1 MSRCGTMVL
10 KAELKFTNSNLTYES
25 FLSKWV
31 RAEWRA
37 EQMASSEDRLAR
49 MMESRQLEWGLMEDQ
64 GSLWAERSSSSSS
77 SDSQLTQPSSSEERE
92 HMKVYLRI
100 RPSTAAEAQKGESQD
115 CVWAEPPGTVLLM
128 PPSSLQA
135 AHLGADKSDK
145 PFLRSAQRFH
155 FSQVYGPDTTQE
167 ELFQGSVKD
176 LIRDVLQG
184 GDVLLFSYGVT
195 NAGKTFTFLGPDGDA
210 GILPRSLDALFGSMR
225 GKLSSGM
232 GVKPHRCREFIRLS
246 AEQRAQEAAFKSALL
261 QRSRESNEAGG
272 GMRSSGCPVL
282 LQGLSERPDLQT
294 EANGKFCVW
303 VSFCEIYNEKIH
315 DLLEA
320 MPGGAAKR
328 TPLRLSQDI
337 MGNAF
342 VKDLRWLQVDN
353 ADEAYQVIKLGK
365 RSQSFASTGM
375 NRLSSRSHSIFS
387 IRVLRIKDTG
397 VVAVNE
403 LCLCDL
409 AGSERCAKTGNHG
422 ERLKEAGNINASLLI
437 LGKCVSA
444 LRHNG
449 HTRLQQQHVPFRE
462 SKLTHLLQAFFC
474 GRGKVCMM
482 VNVNRCASAYDETLR
497 VLEFSALAQKVI
509 LLPSGT
515 TPVPPRNP
523 HLGPSAAKTLIG
535 QERGP
540 QDTQEEQEDDNN
552 GDEKMSVDEDTVCES
567 GEDLELYDEVIGNQM
582 TQQQVALVRRLQM
595 ALKQERADSVLVEAR
610 VREEVCQEFSQIYA
624 DMQKDFTERL
634 ARETQLLEER
644 AEKRLEIFKR
654 MTAQMAVCREAREPH
669 REILS
674 LVSPSPRA
682 EDIPMSDG
690 LQLCLLRSSSMK
702 AGENDSS
709 EEESRLAAELH
720 CRAQLQLEEP
730 ASQLRAR
737 AVRVREEELQ
747 MEDPPNASQTERK
760 LREQAVQTE
769 ALPDD
774 DRAFCRCRL
783 QEAEW
788 RPELLAVAQEA
799 IEQKDAELHKRALQ
813 ITELRDLVERDS
825 GKAGSLAADLHRK
838 EEDVRELREKLADYK
853 TQVQRVHT
861 DEDERLLRL
870 KLADADKVKKQ
881 LQSDLA
887 IRDRTIQRLETE
899 RPAEKTLA
907 ETLRLYREARQEL
920 EGKRQLVEHMRSAML
935 EQDETQEEM
944 EHLLDEK
951 LHLIRELDS
960 EVARVKETAR
970 KQIGTDASGPQQ
982 GDANTR
988 QLLEAKHLTERQ
1000 KWQEDKMALI
1010 GQIKEAE
1017 DKRNQEIKKFAED
1030 RERRL
1035 AQQAELEAELRAKEQ
1050 EMESWRRERDTLV
1063 AALEAQLNQ
1072 LLAGLGDKDRI
1083 TRRLGDNGM
1092 PLPPETG
1099 GGTVGVKEDS
1109 EYVGG
1114 RPDDADAQVS
1124 AYTTAVLTSAVEPQ
1138 NDLSHVVKGSSG
1150 CRRSGCPSL
1159 LESSQISMENGHASR
1174 FPPPQMEISFSPLRP
1189 DRMALR
1195 RRGHPKA
1202 VTVKI
1207 TRSSRKRKSA
1217 NVDKDEVEVENRR
1230 NIKVKPTLS
1239 EHQEEVSHP
1248 SASTGTHGV
1257 PGRKEVTLRKI
1268 GDFLQRSPTLIG
1280 SKAKK
1285 IMGLASASK
1294 SKRKPLGTVISSP
1307 MDVPAHPIVSHSVV
1321 VAEYKRGRH
1330 RGVKRQLCST
1340 IGQ

>member
-1 MSRCGTMVL
+1 MT
-10 KAELKFTNSNLTYES
+10 ES
-25 FLSKWV
+25 C
-31 RAEWRA
+31 
-37 EQMASSEDRLAR
+37 
-49 MMESRQLEWGLMEDQ
+49 QLEWGLMEDQ
-64 GSLWAERSSSSSS
+64 GSLWAESSS
-77 SDSQLTQPSSSEERE
+77 SDSQLTQPSSSEERK
-92 HMKVYLRI
+92 HVKVYLRI

-128 PPSSLQA
+128 PPGSSQA

-176 LIRDVLQG
+176 LVRDVLQG
-184 GDVLLFSYGVT
+184 DDVLLFSYGVT

-225 GKLSSGM
+225 GKLSGGM

-246 AEQRAQEAAFKSALL
+246 EEQRAQEAAFKSALL
-261 QRSRESNEAGG
+261 QPSRESNEAGG

-282 LQGLSERPDLQT
+282 LQGLSQRPDLQT

-397 VVAVNE
+397 VVAVSE

-449 HTRLQQQHVPFRE
+449 RARLQQQHVPFRE

-497 VLEFSALAQKVI
+497 VLEFSALAQKVV

-523 HLGPSAAKTLIG
+523 HLGPSAGKTLIG

-540 QDTQEEQEDDNN
+540 QYTQEEQEDHND

-567 GEDLELYDEVIGNQM
+567 EGEDLEELDDEVIGNQM

-654 MTAQMAVCREAREPH
+654 MTTQMAACREAREPH
-669 REILS
+669 REVLT

-682 EDIPMSDG
+682 EDIPVSDG
-690 LQLCLLRSSSMK
+690 LQLCELRSGSMK
-702 AGENDSS
+702 AGESDSS
-709 EEESRLAAELH
+709 EEESRLAAELQ

-769 ALPDD
+769 TLPDD
-774 DRAFCRCRL
+774 DRVFCRCRL
-783 QEAEW
+783 QEAER

-813 ITELRDLVERDS
+813 ITELRELVEQNS
-825 GKAGSLAADLHRK
+825 GKAESLAADLHSK

-861 DEDERLLRL
+861 DISTLKEDERLLRL

-887 IRDRTIQRLETE
+887 VRDRTIQRLEAE

-920 EGKRQLVEHMRSAML
+920 ESKRQLVEHMRSAML

-970 KQIGTDASGPQQ
+970 QQIGADASGPQQ

-1017 DKRNQEIKKFAED
+1017 DKRNQEIRKFAED

-1035 AQQAELEAELRAKEQ
+1035 ARQAELEAELRAMEQ
-1050 EMESWRRERDTLV
+1050 EMESWRQERDTLV

-1099 GGTVGVKEDS
+1099 GGTAGVKEDS

-1114 RPDDADAQVS
+1114 RPDNADAQVF
-1124 AYTTAVLTSAVEPQ
+1124 ACTMAALTSAVEPQ
-1138 NDLSHVVKGSSG
+1138 NDSSHVVKGSSG
-1150 CRRSGCPSL
+1150 CCRSGCPSL
-1159 LESSQISMENGHASR
+1159 LESSQISTENGHASR
-1174 FPPPQMEISFSPLRP
+1174 FPPPQMEISFSPLQP

-1195 RRGHPKA
+1195 RRGHPEA

-1217 NVDKDEVEVENRR
+1217 DVDK
-1230 NIKVKPTLS
+1230 
-1239 EHQEEVSHP
+1239 VSHLP
-1248 SASTGTHGV
+1248 ASTGTHGV
-1257 PGRKEVTLRKI
+1257 PGRKEATLRKI

-1285 IMGLASASK
+1285 MMGLASASK
-1294 SKRKPLGTVISSP
+1294 SKRKPLGAVISSP
-1307 MDVPAHPIVSHSVV
+1307 MDVPAHPMVSHSVV
-1321 VAEYKRGRH
+1321 VAEDKRGRH
-1330 RGVKRQLCST
+1330 LAVKRQLCST

>member
-1 MSRCGTMVL
+1 MT
-10 KAELKFTNSNLTYES
+10 ES
-25 FLSKWV
+25 C
-31 RAEWRA
+31 
-37 EQMASSEDRLAR
+37 
-49 MMESRQLEWGLMEDQ
+49 QLEWGLMEDQ
-64 GSLWAERSSSSSS
+64 GSLWAESSS
-77 SDSQLTQPSSSEERE
+77 SDSQLTQPSSSEERK
-92 HMKVYLRI
+92 HVKVYLRI

-128 PPSSLQA
+128 PPGSSQA

-176 LIRDVLQG
+176 LVRDVLQG
-184 GDVLLFSYGVT
+184 DDVLLFSYGVT

-225 GKLSSGM
+225 GKLSGGM

-246 AEQRAQEAAFKSALL
+246 EEQRAQEAAFKSALL
-261 QRSRESNEAGG
+261 QPSRESNEAGG

-282 LQGLSERPDLQT
+282 LQGLSQRPDLQT

-397 VVAVNE
+397 VVAVSE

-449 HTRLQQQHVPFRE
+449 RARLQQQHVPFRE

-497 VLEFSALAQKVI
+497 VLEFSALAQKVV

-523 HLGPSAAKTLIG
+523 HLGPSAGKTLIG

-540 QDTQEEQEDDNN
+540 QYTQEEQEDHND

-567 GEDLELYDEVIGNQM
+567 EGEDLEELDDEVIGNQM

-654 MTAQMAVCREAREPH
+654 MTTQMAACREAREPH
-669 REILS
+669 REVLT

-682 EDIPMSDG
+682 EDIPVSDG
-690 LQLCLLRSSSMK
+690 LQLCELRSGSMK
-702 AGENDSS
+702 AGESDSS
-709 EEESRLAAELH
+709 EEESRLAAELQ

-769 ALPDD
+769 TLPDD
-774 DRAFCRCRL
+774 DRVFCRCRL
-783 QEAEW
+783 QEAER

-813 ITELRDLVERDS
+813 ITELRELVEQNS
-825 GKAGSLAADLHRK
+825 GKAESLAADLHSK

-861 DEDERLLRL
+861 DISTLKEDERLLRL

-887 IRDRTIQRLETE
+887 VRDRTIQRLEAE

-920 EGKRQLVEHMRSAML
+920 ESKRQLVEHMRSAML

-970 KQIGTDASGPQQ
+970 QQIGADASGPQQ

-1017 DKRNQEIKKFAED
+1017 DKRNQEIRKFAED

-1035 AQQAELEAELRAKEQ
+1035 ARQAELEAELRAMEQ
-1050 EMESWRRERDTLV
+1050 EMESWRQERDTLV

-1099 GGTVGVKEDS
+1099 GGTAGVKEDS

-1114 RPDDADAQVS
+1114 RPDNADAQVF
-1124 AYTTAVLTSAVEPQ
+1124 ACTMAALTSAVEPQ
-1138 NDLSHVVKGSSG
+1138 NDSSHVVKGSSG
-1150 CRRSGCPSL
+1150 CCRSGCPSL
-1159 LESSQISMENGHASR
+1159 LESSQISTENGHASR
-1174 FPPPQMEISFSPLRP
+1174 FPPPQMEISFSPLQP

-1195 RRGHPKA
+1195 RRGHPEA

-1217 NVDKDEVEVENRR
+1217 DVDKDEVEVENRR
-1230 NIKVKPTLS
+1230 NTKVMPTLS
-1239 EHQEEVSHP
+1239 EHQEEVSHLP
-1248 SASTGTHGV
+1248 ASTGTHGV
-1257 PGRKEVTLRKI
+1257 PGRKEATLRKI

-1285 IMGLASASK
+1285 MMGLASASK
-1294 SKRKPLGTVISSP
+1294 SKRKPLGAVISSP
-1307 MDVPAHPIVSHSVV
+1307 MDVPAHPMVSHSVV
-1321 VAEYKRGRH
+1321 VAEDKRGRH
-1330 RGVKRQLCST
+1330 LAVKRQLCST